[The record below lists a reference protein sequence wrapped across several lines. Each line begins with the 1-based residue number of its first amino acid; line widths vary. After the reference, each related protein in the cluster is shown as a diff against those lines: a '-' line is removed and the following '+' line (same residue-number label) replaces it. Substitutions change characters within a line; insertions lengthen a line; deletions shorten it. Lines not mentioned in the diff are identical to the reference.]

1 MFLANYLIAL
11 REGIEAALI
20 VGIIVGYLVKSKR
33 TEILPQLWLGI
44 ALATF
49 VPLGIGA
56 YLTWGPYELDF
67 KAQEIIG
74 GGLSLIAVG
83 FITWMIIWMAKN
95 SHALVADIKNQTETA
110 LSKGHNW
117 GIFWLAVISVGRE
130 GIETAVFVWATVNS
144 SAATGIWQPALGV
157 VTGLISA
164 IAVGYIIYKG
174 TVKLNLKKFF
184 QITGYLLILVAAGVL
199 TYGIG
204 DLQEAGLLSGWG
216 NLVYDLVPVNQVDAI
231 WFVLLNAMFNI
242 QYLLGPTF
250 WQLLGWVT
258 YLIIVIPLFTVINQG
273 ANCVFAP
280 INKKEKHVSI

>member
-20 VGIIVGYLVKSKR
+20 VGIIIGYLVKSKR

-216 NLVYDLVPVNQVDAI
+216 NLVYDLVPVNQVDAV

-242 QYLLGPTF
+242 QYLLGPTI
-250 WQLLGWVT
+250 WQLLGWVI